1 MKFVFLFVCFL
12 KREMYNKSNTFY
24 FKGDLNLL
32 FVSYLCIPQY
42 VYVADFLNAV
52 VKVPFVCVCQ

>member
-1 MKFVFLFVCFL
+1 
-12 KREMYNKSNTFY
+12 MYNKSYIFY
-24 FKGDLNLL
+24 FKGALNLL

-42 VYVADFLNAV
+42 PYVADFLNTV